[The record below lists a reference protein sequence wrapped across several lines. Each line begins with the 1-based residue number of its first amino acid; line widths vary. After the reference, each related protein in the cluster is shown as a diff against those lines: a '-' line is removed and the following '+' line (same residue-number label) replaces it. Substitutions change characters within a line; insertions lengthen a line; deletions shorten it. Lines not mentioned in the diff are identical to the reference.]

1 MSEPKGGSTEP
12 PKAPLDPPQ
21 RGYPWDF
28 TLIIWIVIWIIISF
42 FRLQFANHIKKS
54 EAGTKASKLRKVD
67 LKISIDNVKI
77 EDTKTKVGHH
87 RMSTKDL
94 DHAGCVWKML

>member
-1 MSEPKGGSTEP
+1 M
-12 PKAPLDPPQ
+12 
-21 RGYPWDF
+21 RFYPNN
-28 TLIIWIVIWIIISF
+28 LYCYYNYHF
-42 FRLQFANHIKKS
+42 FLPLQFANHIKKS

-77 EDTKTKVGHH
+77 EDTKTKVRHH

-94 DHAGCVWKML
+94 DHAGCV